1 MWPCGSLRSV
11 EASPPAEPTPR
22 ARKPPFP
29 PHQATLFLEG
39 ALDAEGFRSARLPP
53 GCSVAAAGY
62 ALTQPEAH
70 RGEGVFVLWP
80 RTDGEGRLQQA
91 WVSGR
96 LQRPLEGPELV
107 VHGLLLHADRRKLV
121 VAVEPRSGEAFR
133 LILPRAPSFTARL
146 QPRKAYRLE
155 GTLQGGKLRVERAFP
170 LGQWWLGEKGQ
181 KPRPEPIEG
190 DRNPYREAPGKPGKK
205 APLPASSPPPAP
217 SPPPSKRPEPPRP
230 APRKPRAKRD
240 LVRVWRAP
248 EEEATPG
255 SLGLPP
261 PLPKGQ
267 VMGLV
272 GEGPYYLVLKPQALD
287 QWWTKVERLLPE
299 FPRRYEVRL
308 YPDGSR
314 AVVAWDLEALK
325 TWYKRVLRG

>member
-205 APLPASSPPPAP
+205 APPPASPPPAP

>member
-11 EASPPAEPTPR
+11 EAPPPAEPTPR

-53 GCSVAAAGY
+53 GCSVATAGY

-272 GEGPYYLVLKPQALD
+272 GEGPYYLVLKPMALD